1 MFEIGGLEL
10 LIIVLVALVVLGP
23 NKLPDATLSLARTF
37 NKIKKN
43 ITLFQRTLFTEIALK
58 EEQEKEGI
66 DQSSTSPAK
75 TPNAKNSTNDR
86 EHSGNSGDYG
96 DPEDSKKKLDSVAPE
111 KTGGAENTV
120 APQIPCEAVEENKE

>member
-58 EEQEKEGI
+58 EEQEKE
-66 DQSSTSPAK
+66 DKHQSNTSSAQMPD
-75 TPNAKNSTNDR
+75 AKNSTEER
-86 EHSGNSGDYG
+86 EHSGNSGGYGEDG
-96 DPEDSKKKLDSVAPE
+96 DPKNPLNSIAPE
-111 KTGGAENTV
+111 NPEGPENPV
-120 APQIPCEAVEENKE
+120 VPQIPCEAAKENKK

>member
-58 EEQEKEGI
+58 EEQEKE
-66 DQSSTSPAK
+66 DKHQSNTSSAQMPD
-75 TPNAKNSTNDR
+75 AKNSTEER
-86 EHSGNSGDYG
+86 EQSGNSGYYGKDEDPKNPLNSIAQKNTG
-96 DPEDSKKKLDSVAPE
+96 DPQKPCTHPE
-111 KTGGAENTV
+111 GE
-120 APQIPCEAVEENKE
+120 